1 MEALCLMRQV
11 QQHRQRRMRVLLW
24 TRQLRLLVRRLVRL
38 WCIREVVSG
47 RLVRLRSMQLE
58 MLVDQRMLS
67 LVLVRLREREPT
79 HDTEASMRV

>member
-11 QQHRQRRMRVLLW
+11 QQHRQPRMRVRLW

-79 HDTEASMRV
+79 HDTEASTRV